1 MDRLFNIEASD
12 LMKIQAQTLY
22 TMNPQLRLTGI
33 NEPEGGHA
41 PALFIGMT
49 SMGYL
54 AYYNEHL
61 PPNLLDQLATEA
73 KLPLDIPKL
82 LGTIEAYKPVKHLWM
97 GPAFVFREK
106 WDKWHS
112 RVQLIERHHTF
123 LLEEHFPD
131 LIGRS
136 HAKAPVV
143 AYVIGDSAV
152 AVCCSARTSELGAEA
167 SLHTV
172 PAYRGHGYGVETV
185 KCWQYHVHESGRIP
199 LYSTSWDNLSS
210 QQVARKLGLYQYGM
224 DFSITTWS

>member
-1 MDRLFNIEASD
+1 MDPLFNIELPD

-22 TMNPQLRLTGI
+22 TMNTQQRLTGI
-33 NEPEGGHA
+33 NEPEGGLA

-49 SMGYL
+49 SAGL
-54 AYYNEHL
+54 LPYYHEHL
-61 PPNLLDQLATEA
+61 PPELMVELASDA

-82 LGTIEAYKPVKHLWM
+82 LGTIEAYKPVKQLWM

-112 RVQLIERHHTF
+112 RVQLIDHHHTF
-123 LLEEHFPD
+123 LLEEHFLG
-131 LIGRS
+131 LIGRL

-143 AYVIGDSAV
+143 AYVIEDFAV

-172 PAYRGHGYGVETV
+172 PVYRGHGYGVEAV
-185 KCWQYHVHESGRIP
+185 KCWQYHVQESGRIP
-199 LYSTSWDNLSS
+199 LYSTSWDNLPS

-224 DFSITTWS
+224 DFSITTLS